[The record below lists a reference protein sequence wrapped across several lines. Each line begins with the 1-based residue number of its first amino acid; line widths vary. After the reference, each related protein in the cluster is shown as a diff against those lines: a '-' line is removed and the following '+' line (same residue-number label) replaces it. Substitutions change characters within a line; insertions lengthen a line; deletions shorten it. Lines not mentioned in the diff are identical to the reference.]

1 MSNRIVTR
9 KFAKENN
16 IDINL
21 DPSGENPDSS
31 TEKQKN
37 PYRPSG
43 RRSLKDTSISLNYS
57 NFVQNNNLHSTN
69 QLTNESIEENPIEN
83 NSESGHHSNIEN
95 STESFEKL
103 PSNSEENKE
112 VNTHDNQTNDSA
124 QHSEVNSTNEHPHNA
139 LLNDERILNNNNNHN
154 NNNINQINNEQPVAM
169 ALSANQ
175 SISLRDALEFVPEYD
190 GENMTL
196 TEFIT
201 ACNEAFNSLPEDA
214 ELNLVKLLRK
224 KLKGDLRKSIN
235 CATVNTKQE
244 FYDFLRG
251 KAAPNK
257 TEMQLLG
264 ELGRVYQKDRESV
277 LKYSN
282 RICDIAAQLVEVH
295 KKTHT
300 QVENDAYI
308 LQVERR
314 AVESFLNGL
323 NPEIESKIRTL
334 NNNFQNTLNEAIK
347 IEQKIKFRKE
357 LSEFENIKRRG
368 IEKPVFLCD
377 EVNREHNN
385 SQKPH
390 QSNYQQKQDF
400 YSQNKQF
407 DNNKNF
413 NQQSNL
419 RQTVICQFCDKA
431 GHTADKCFKLLNSR
445 ESQNVER
452 CQICN
457 RSGHIAKI
465 CRFKH
470 EFLNNNSKNFNKC
483 LTCGS
488 HEHSSNNC
496 PKQIISCDYCKKIG
510 HKIRDCW
517 KKINDEEKQI
527 RENHPSTSNSHFGYS
542 VNPNVGRI
550 SVMIDTGSGP
560 NILKESFCPK
570 GAILD
575 KTKTIKLLGINEI
588 PVEALGEVELD
599 FLDLEIKFLIV
610 PDDFPIEQSGI
621 LGSNFFD
628 EAKVQICY
636 KDRIKFI
643 L

>member
-1 MSNRIVTR
+1 MSDRIVTR

-21 DPSGENPDSS
+21 DPPGENPDSS
-31 TEKQKN
+31 TKKQKN
-37 PYRPSG
+37 PHRPSG
-43 RRSLKDTSISLNYS
+43 RRSLKDTSISLSYS

-69 QLTNESIEENPIEN
+69 QLTNESIEENPNEN
-83 NSESGHHSNIEN
+83 NSESNHHSNIEN
-95 STESFEKL
+95 STESFEKS
-103 PSNSEENKE
+103 PSNLQENKK

-139 LLNDERILNNNNNHN
+139 PLNDE
-154 NNNINQINNEQPVAM
+154 Q
-169 ALSANQ
+169 
-175 SISLRDALEFVPEYD
+175 
-190 GENMTL
+190 
-196 TEFIT
+196 FIT
-201 ACNEAFNSLPEDA
+201 ACNEAFSSLPRDA

-224 KLKGDLRKSIN
+224 KLKGDLSKSIN

-264 ELGRVYQKDRESV
+264 ELGRVYQKNRESV

-282 RICDIAAQLVEVH
+282 RICDIASQLVEVH
-295 KKTHT
+295 KRTHT

-323 NPEIESKIRTL
+323 NPEIEK
-334 NNNFQNTLNEAIK
+334 
-347 IEQKIKFRKE
+347 

-588 PVEALGEVELD
+588 LVEALGEVELD

-628 EAKVQICY
+628 EAKV
-636 KDRIKFI
+636 
-643 L
+643 